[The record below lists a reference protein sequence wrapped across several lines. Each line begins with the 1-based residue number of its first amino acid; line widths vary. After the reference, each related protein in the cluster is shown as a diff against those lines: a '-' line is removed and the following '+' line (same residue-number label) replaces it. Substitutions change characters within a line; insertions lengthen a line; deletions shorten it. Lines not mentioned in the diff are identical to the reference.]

1 VWQEISVDDF
11 FAGRSGGPVLTKARC
26 GTVVPAGSSR
36 PAMGPGLQKA
46 YNGLESGRAVT
57 GNGGAKRVWAH
68 DGARRMKPEPVT
80 LAVVD
85 DETDIRETVSEYL
98 EHNGFKVVTAD
109 SAAAFRRILEGSK
122 VDLAL
127 LDVNMP
133 GQNGLSL
140 ARYLRENLDIG
151 IIMLTAAADTDDR
164 IAGLELGA
172 DDYLGKPFDLRE
184 LLARVRSVLRRRS
197 AKYSKTSTTVPGR
210 DQRPF
215 GKFVLDLEAR
225 QLRDSQGESVP
236 LTAMEFDLLR
246 AFAMH
251 PLKVLSREQLLDL
264 AHNRDEEPFERSIDI
279 RIARLRRKIESD
291 PAKPQVIKTVRGAG
305 YIFVPDA

>member
-1 VWQEISVDDF
+1 
-11 FAGRSGGPVLTKARC
+11 
-26 GTVVPAGSSR
+26 
-36 PAMGPGLQKA
+36 
-46 YNGLESGRAVT
+46 
-57 GNGGAKRVWAH
+57 
-68 DGARRMKPEPVT
+68 MKPEPVT

-85 DETDIRETVSEYL
+85 DEADIRETVSEYL
-98 EHNGFKVVTAD
+98 EHNGFKVLTSD
-109 SAAAFRRILEGSK
+109 SATAFRRVLETTK

-197 AKYSKTSTTVPGR
+197 AKYGKTSTTMPGR

-215 GKFVLDLEAR
+215 GRFVLDLEAR

-246 AFAMH
+246 AFAQN
-251 PLKVLSREQLLDL
+251 PLKVLTREQLLDL

>member
-1 VWQEISVDDF
+1 
-11 FAGRSGGPVLTKARC
+11 
-26 GTVVPAGSSR
+26 
-36 PAMGPGLQKA
+36 
-46 YNGLESGRAVT
+46 
-57 GNGGAKRVWAH
+57 
-68 DGARRMKPEPVT
+68 MKPEPVT

-85 DETDIRETVSEYL
+85 DEADIRETVSEYL
-98 EHNGFKVVTAD
+98 EHNGFKVLTAD
-109 SAAAFRRILEGSK
+109 SATAFRRVLENTK

-197 AKYSKTSTTVPGR
+197 AKYGKTSTTMPGR

-215 GKFVLDLEAR
+215 GRFVLDLEAR
-225 QLRDSQGESVP
+225 QLRDSQGEAVP

-246 AFAMH
+246 AFAQN
-251 PLKVLSREQLLDL
+251 PLKVLTREQLLDL

>member
-1 VWQEISVDDF
+1 
-11 FAGRSGGPVLTKARC
+11 
-26 GTVVPAGSSR
+26 
-36 PAMGPGLQKA
+36 
-46 YNGLESGRAVT
+46 
-57 GNGGAKRVWAH
+57 
-68 DGARRMKPEPVT
+68 MKPEPVT

-85 DETDIRETVSEYL
+85 DEADIRETVSEYL
-98 EHNGFKVVTAD
+98 EHNGFKVLTAD
-109 SAAAFRRILEGSK
+109 SATAFRRTLETTK

-197 AKYSKTSTTVPGR
+197 AKYGKTSTTMPGR

-215 GKFVLDLEAR
+215 GRFVLDLEAR

-246 AFAMH
+246 AFAQN
-251 PLKVLSREQLLDL
+251 PLKVLTREQLLDL

>member
-1 VWQEISVDDF
+1 
-11 FAGRSGGPVLTKARC
+11 
-26 GTVVPAGSSR
+26 
-36 PAMGPGLQKA
+36 
-46 YNGLESGRAVT
+46 
-57 GNGGAKRVWAH
+57 
-68 DGARRMKPEPVT
+68 MKPEPVT

-85 DETDIRETVSEYL
+85 DEADIRETVSEYL
-98 EHNGFKVVTAD
+98 EHNGFKVMTAD
-109 SAAAFRRILEGSK
+109 SATAFRRILENSK

-197 AKYSKTSTTVPGR
+197 ARFVKTSTMVPGR

-215 GKFVLDLEAR
+215 GRFVLDLEAR
-225 QLRDSQGESVP
+225 QLRDGQGEQVP

-251 PLKVLSREQLLDL
+251 PLKVLTREQLLDL

>member
-1 VWQEISVDDF
+1 
-11 FAGRSGGPVLTKARC
+11 
-26 GTVVPAGSSR
+26 
-36 PAMGPGLQKA
+36 
-46 YNGLESGRAVT
+46 
-57 GNGGAKRVWAH
+57 
-68 DGARRMKPEPVT
+68 MKPEPVT

-85 DETDIRETVSEYL
+85 DEADIRETV
-98 EHNGFKVVTAD
+98 KVLTSD
-109 SAAAFRRILEGSK
+109 SATAFRRVLETTK

-197 AKYSKTSTTVPGR
+197 AKYGKTSTTMPGR

-215 GKFVLDLEAR
+215 GRFVLDLEAR
-225 QLRDSQGESVP
+225 QLRDQQGEAVP

-246 AFAMH
+246 AFAQN
-251 PLKVLSREQLLDL
+251 PLKVLTREQLLDL

>member
-1 VWQEISVDDF
+1 
-11 FAGRSGGPVLTKARC
+11 
-26 GTVVPAGSSR
+26 
-36 PAMGPGLQKA
+36 
-46 YNGLESGRAVT
+46 
-57 GNGGAKRVWAH
+57 
-68 DGARRMKPEPVT
+68 MKPEPVT

-85 DETDIRETVSEYL
+85 DEADIRETVSEYL
-98 EHNGFKVVTAD
+98 EHNGFKVLTAD
-109 SAAAFRRILEGSK
+109 SATAFRRALETTK

-197 AKYSKTSTTVPGR
+197 AKYGKTSTTMPGR

-215 GKFVLDLEAR
+215 GRFILDLEAR

-246 AFAMH
+246 AFAQN
-251 PLKVLSREQLLDL
+251 PLKVLTREQLLDL

>member
-1 VWQEISVDDF
+1 
-11 FAGRSGGPVLTKARC
+11 
-26 GTVVPAGSSR
+26 
-36 PAMGPGLQKA
+36 
-46 YNGLESGRAVT
+46 
-57 GNGGAKRVWAH
+57 
-68 DGARRMKPEPVT
+68 MKPEPVT

-98 EHNGFKVVTAD
+98 EHNGFKVLTAD
-109 SAAAFRRILEGSK
+109 SAAAFRRILEGNK

-225 QLRDSQGESVP
+225 QLRDPQGEAVP

-251 PLKVLSREQLLDL
+251 PLKVLTREQLLDL